1 MFFLFIYILFV
12 FLVGMYASRLNRSI
26 IGYVLL
32 SLIISPLITFIIL
45 LVLGP
50 TKSYEQEQ
58 ADKLKAEM
66 VEKQFVQLYLENP
79 EFEEVSTLKRMYDD
93 LTRYPNYRN
102 VLAMEEAIKLMKK

>member
-12 FLVGMYASRLNRSI
+12 FLVGMYASRLNRSV

-45 LVLGP
+45 LVLGA

-66 VEKQFVQLYLENP
+66 VEKQFVKLYLENP
-79 EFEEVSTLKRMYDD
+79 EFEEVSTIKRMYDD
-93 LTRYPNYRN
+93 LTRFPHYRN

>member
-12 FLVGMYASRLNRSI
+12 FLVGMYASRLNRSV

-32 SLIISPLITFIIL
+32 SLITFIIL

-79 EFEEVSTLKRMYDD
+79 EFEEVSTLKRIH
-93 LTRYPNYRN
+93 P
-102 VLAMEEAIKLMKK
+102 

>member
-12 FLVGMYASRLNRSI
+12 FLVGMYASRLNRSV
-26 IGYVLL
+26 IGYVIL

-66 VEKQFVQLYLENP
+66 VEKQLENP